1 MRRLLISSLLAAAAL
16 VLPAC
21 GSSSSGGSG
30 TTNPADAAP
39 ANSLLYANVAI
50 RPSGDLKSSFDS
62 AAKKVLNGADP
73 GQKIQQGL
81 NQALSQAKMNYKDDV
96 KPWLG
101 ERAGFFLSSISS
113 GSASGAALIDSKDDS
128 KAKSTLEKAIK
139 SDGTKLSSKSFK
151 GVDYETTPSSG
162 SSTGAFAVDDGL
174 VIIGT
179 DQGVKDAISARKG
192 SALADASA
200 YKTATGKVT
209 KDGLALFYV
218 DTPKLLDAAAQAN
231 PQTAALIQSLKDSP
245 SVQNLKPTAAA
256 MTVKSDSVAF
266 EVPASH
272 ALSASHPIGD
282 LPSDAWLAL
291 SVGGLGD
298 NIRKSLQAFSAAGQA
313 QTLQLLESQIKARTG
328 LDLQPDLL
336 SWLTDFSGFIAGTP
350 TSFAAGAILGS
361 NDPSASRKAVVRIGR
376 ALSRR
381 AGLPVAPRANGFS
394 IRSPQGDVAILSK
407 GDEVIAALGKDAVAK
422 TENPSSK
429 LSSDPTFQAAEQA
442 MGDGAKPALYLS
454 LPTALQ
460 YAALGGSANDPSFQ
474 SAQPYLRH
482 LTYLAVGTAQGGG
495 GTVGRVVIGLK

>member
-39 ANSLLYANVAI
+39 ASSIFYANVAI

-81 NQALSQAKMNYKDDV
+81 DQALSQAKMNYKDDV

-101 ERAGFFLSSISS
+101 ERAGFFLSSIST
-113 GSASGAALIDSKDDS
+113 GSASGAVLIDSKDDS
-128 KAKSTLEKAIK
+128 KAQSTLEKAIK
-139 SDGTKLSSKSFK
+139 SDGTKLTSKSYK
-151 GVDYETTPSSG
+151 GVDYKVDA
-162 SSTGAFAVDDGL
+162 SSTSSTVGALAVDDGL
-174 VIIGT
+174 VMVGT
-179 DQGVKDAISARKG
+179 EQGVKDAIGARKG
-192 SALADASA
+192 SSLADADA

-218 DTPKLLDAAAQAN
+218 DTPRMLDAVAQTN
-231 PQTAALIQSLKDSP
+231 PQSAALVQSLKSSP

-256 MTVKSDSVAF
+256 MTVKSDSIAF

-272 ALSASHPIGD
+272 SLSSSHSVGD
-282 LPSDAWLAL
+282 LPSDAWFAL
-291 SVGGLGD
+291 SIGGLGD
-298 NIRKSLQAFSAAGQA
+298 HIRKSLQALNAAGQGN
-313 QTLQLLESQIKARTG
+313 TLGLLESQIQARTG
-328 LDLQPDLL
+328 LNLQSDLL
-336 SWLTDFSGFIAGTP
+336 SWLQDFSGFVAGTP

-361 NDPSASRKAVVRIGR
+361 KDPAASRKAVVRIGR
-376 ALSRR
+376 ALNRR

-394 IRSPQGDVAILSK
+394 IRSAQGDLAIVSK
-407 GDEVIAALGKDAVAK
+407 GSEVIAALGKDAVAK
-422 TENPSSK
+422 TEHPSSK
-429 LSSDPTFQAAEQA
+429 LSSDPTYQAAVKA
-442 MGDGAKPALYLS
+442 MGDGAQPALYLS

-460 YAALGGSANDPSFQ
+460 YAALGGSASDIQ
-474 SAQPYLRH
+474 SAEPYLRH
-482 LTYLAVGTAQGGG
+482 FTYLAAGTAQGSG
-495 GTVGRVVIGLK
+495 GTVGRLVIGLR